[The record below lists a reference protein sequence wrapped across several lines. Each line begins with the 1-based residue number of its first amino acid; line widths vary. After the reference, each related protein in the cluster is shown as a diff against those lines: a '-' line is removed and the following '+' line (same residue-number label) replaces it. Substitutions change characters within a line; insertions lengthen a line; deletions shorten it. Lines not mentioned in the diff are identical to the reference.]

1 MTGNS
6 TQTQFPVFKRVLH
19 LYKISNAN
27 SMERGLI
34 TVSNVQNKMN
44 FNKATLV
51 LEMVAG
57 FVINLE

>member
-19 LYKISNAN
+19 LYKTFSDD
-27 SMERGLI
+27 SMERGF
-34 TVSNVQNKMN
+34 VSNVQNQIKL
-44 FNKATLV
+44 NKATLV